1 MEQTSSN
8 EQGES
13 MKKLLLLAIVL
24 FPTAVFAAPAPTAAD
39 YDLTVH
45 VTGSHLVSLGGS
57 NWVEF
62 SPRLDAVI
70 NGKKVEL
77 FELKIRGAVLHT
89 GDYKARIVSGGG
101 SKTRMGQTGQAND
114 ASTYEDTVTY
124 EFLFS
129 DGSKRKF
136 MLVGEQE

>member
-1 MEQTSSN
+1 
-8 EQGES
+8 
-13 MKKLLLLAIVL
+13 
-24 FPTAVFAAPAPTAAD
+24 
-39 YDLTVH
+39 
-45 VTGSHLVSLGGS
+45 LGGS

-124 EFLFS
+124 EFLLS